1 MEDDYYEEMERCV
14 SDPQGDHTWR
24 ALHGGVSAPPENRRC
39 HSLSQLKLLEG
50 VVYEMEDRC
59 ALRGVKILGVFTL
72 VAYAA
77 CVSVLCRRR
86 AGHFALLACGGLF
99 VRNSSTQIGFEMAPK
114 TEDWAREAK

>member
-59 ALRGVKILGVFTL
+59 ALRGVKILGILAL

-77 CVSVLCRRR
+77 CVSVLRR
-86 AGHFALLACGGLF
+86 AGRFALLACVGLPTPLF
-99 VRNSSTQIGFEMAPK
+99 VRTSSTQIGF
-114 TEDWAREAK
+114 